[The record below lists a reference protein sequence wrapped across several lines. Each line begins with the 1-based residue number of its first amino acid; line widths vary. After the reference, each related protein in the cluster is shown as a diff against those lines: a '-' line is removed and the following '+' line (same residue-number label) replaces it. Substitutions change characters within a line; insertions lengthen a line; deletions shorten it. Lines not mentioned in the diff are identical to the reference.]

1 MDMNSN
7 ESKEKHILIVD
18 DNTTNLKGAADVLE
32 GHYRVSM
39 AKSGEQALNFL
50 NRVKPDLILLDIIM
64 PQMDGYETLQRI
76 KDNPETMDI
85 PVVFLHIFQLPHH

>member
-1 MDMNSN
+1 MNSN

-64 PQMDGYETLQRI
+64 PQMDGYSFLEEMNRQQLEHVPQVI
-76 KDNPETMDI
+76 
-85 PVVFLHIFQLPHH
+85 VVAVVLV